1 MVDVITMSWN
11 ILTITTLISVIVSQ
25 TMSDQSTADL
35 ILQSLGKIFFIK
47 YIIDYLHITSEY
59 ENNKEWFHG
68 FDILSRNLFL
78 SKNTY
83 KTYKNL

>member
-47 YIIDYLHITSEY
+47 YIIDYLHSTSEY
-59 ENNKEWFHG
+59 E
-68 FDILSRNLFL
+68 IT
-78 SKNTY
+78 KNGSMVSTY
-83 KTYKNL
+83 